1 MDLSKS
7 DLLFIAQVVL
17 VYIVVIASIVNLSI
31 NTEEQSSRLWII
43 LLSSGIGYLLP
54 NPKLKRTNGDQ

>member
-1 MDLSKS
+1 M
-7 DLLFIAQVVL
+7 LFIAQVVL

-31 NTEEQSSRLWII
+31 STDEHSSRLWII
-43 LLSSGIGYLLP
+43 FLSSSMGYLLP